1 MDWLEEYRQYIPGSK
16 RPIGLSSRP
25 DLLAQELDGVLG
37 SRMIRRKPMDMG
49 KNPGYMTIMGRSYGL
64 TVEEAQ
70 QKYGKDATMGDV
82 LRAQLKPEM
91 DMMIEQA
98 GSPNGSYGPAVA
110 GYNSFF
116 AKGKEDKWLQYTT
129 GSLYDRTRGIDLNK
143 KMGDA
148 DIRDMADIRK
158 SIFMAMYGKL
168 PRPGYMEPLTEIA
181 RARPDKWG
189 GFKRRIDRI
198 KKQYPLWE
206 DPRLEVT
213 ANKGALI
220 QKPKKNKAKAK
231 SKRRGL
237 ASASY

>member
-1 MDWLEEYRQYIPGSK
+1 
-16 RPIGLSSRP
+16 
-25 DLLAQELDGVLG
+25 
-37 SRMIRRKPMDMG
+37 
-49 KNPGYMTIMGRSYGL
+49 
-64 TVEEAQ
+64 
-70 QKYGKDATMGDV
+70 
-82 LRAQLKPEM
+82 
-91 DMMIEQA
+91 
-98 GSPNGSYGPAVA
+98 
-110 GYNSFF
+110 
-116 AKGKEDKWLQYTT
+116 
-129 GSLYDRTRGIDLNK
+129 
-143 KMGDA
+143 
-148 DIRDMADIRK
+148 
-158 SIFMAMYGKL
+158 MAMYGKM